1 MKTFTHPS
9 IAISCSILFFSC
21 TSFKHWS
28 FYEDNDSYVNAKQER
43 KKKMEQLAQQKK
55 IEEARKKFIQDSI
68 AQAEEKMKNNPYY
81 KEPNYNKEDY
91 YDYEYAARIK
101 RFYNPVPGLGYYDNW
116 YTNYG
121 FYGTPNYG
129 SSIYM
134 GYGNAWPYMGYG
146 YNGLSS
152 YWSYGLGLGWGNPY
166 SYSYGVGYSPYSYY
180 GYYSPYFYSPYY
192 YGYSPYGYSPYYYG
206 YSPYGSY
213 NPYYYNSQDINSM
226 TYYAPRSSHEGFNS
240 LRTSNNIHASENN
253 FSKTPLVISPEM
265 SLPKFDETARPKIGN
280 KDKQI
285 PINVLNAP
293 LIHQMSTNPDIQSPF
308 IPRHTIINNHANV
321 NTSGTIGVPQGNH
334 STSSGRPPVGN
345 PIPVSPQN
353 NNYNFQNNST
363 NRNRG
368 GGVEVSPS
376 SAPKRGGGGGG
387 SIGRPR

>member
-1 MKTFTHPS
+1 
-9 IAISCSILFFSC
+9 
-21 TSFKHWS
+21 
-28 FYEDNDSYVNAKQER
+28 
-43 KKKMEQLAQQKK
+43 MEQLAQQKK
-55 IEEARKKFIQDSI
+55 IEEERKKFIQDSI
-68 AQAEEKMKNNPYY
+68 AEAEEKMKNNPYY

-134 GYGNAWPYMGYG
+134 GYGSAWPYMGYG

-152 YWSYGLGLGWGNPY
+152 YWSYGLGWGWGNPY
-166 SYSYGVGYSPYSYY
+166 NYSYGLGYSPYSYY

-206 YSPYGSY
+206 YSPYIGY

-226 TYYAPRSSHEGFNS
+226 TYYAPRVSHEGFNS
-240 LRTSNNIHASENN
+240 PRTSNNIHTSENN
-253 FSKTPLVISPEM
+253 FSKKPVVIYPEM
-265 SLPKFDETARPKIGN
+265 SLPKFDETARPKIAT

-293 LIHQMSTNPDIQSPF
+293 LIHQMSKNPNIQSPF
-308 IPRHTIINNHANV
+308 IPRHAIINNHSNTH
-321 NTSGTIGVPQGNH
+321 TSGTIGVPQQSNH
-334 STSSGRPPVGN
+334 SKSLGRPSVGN

-353 NNYNFQNNST
+353 NTSNFQNNST
-363 NRNRG
+363 NRNWG
-368 GGVEVSPS
+368 GRVEVSPS
-376 SAPKRGGGGGG
+376 SAPRGGGSKGG

>member
-9 IAISCSILFFSC
+9 FAILCSILFFSC

-43 KKKMEQLAQQKK
+43 KKKVEQLAQQKK

-68 AQAEEKMKNNPYY
+68 AQAEEKMNNNPYY

-134 GYGNAWPYMGYG
+134 GYGSAWPYMGYG
-146 YNGLSS
+146 YNGPGF

-166 SYSYGVGYSPYSYY
+166 SYSYGVGYSPY
-180 GYYSPYFYSPYY
+180 FYSPYY
-192 YGYSPYGYSPYYYG
+192 YGYSPYGYSPYYYW
-206 YSPYGSY
+206 YSPYGGY

-226 TYYAPRSSHEGFNS
+226 TYYYAPRVSHEGFNS
-240 LRTSNNIHASENN
+240 PRTSNNIHTSENN
-253 FSKTPLVISPEM
+253 FSKTPVVIYPEM
-265 SLPKFDETARPKIGN
+265 SLPKFDETARPKIVT

-285 PINVLNAP
+285 PINVLNAH
-293 LIHQMSTNPDIQSPF
+293 LIHQMSKNPNIQSPF
-308 IPRHTIINNHANV
+308 IPRHVIINNHSNTH
-321 NTSGTIGVPQGNH
+321 TSGTIGVPQSNH
-334 STSSGRPPVGN
+334 SKGSGRPSVGN

-353 NNYNFQNNST
+353 NTFNFQNNST
-363 NRNRG
+363 NRNRS
-368 GGVEVSPS
+368 GGVEVRPS
-376 SAPKRGGGGGG
+376 SAPRGGGSKGG
-387 SIGRPR
+387 SISRPR